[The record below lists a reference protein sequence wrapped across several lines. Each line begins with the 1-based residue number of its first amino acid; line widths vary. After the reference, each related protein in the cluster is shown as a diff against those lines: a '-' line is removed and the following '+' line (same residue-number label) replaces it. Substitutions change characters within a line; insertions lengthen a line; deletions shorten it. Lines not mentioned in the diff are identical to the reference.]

1 MAVKIKIKGNAV
13 IGGGGQ
19 PDWYRQDTE
28 QLAGVTALPSN
39 PDLGL
44 TEIKIYAPTD
54 AQAETG
60 MVVAGTLVTVV
71 GEIRVTIY
79 QSQKQ
84 PDTLYLRAPQS
95 REEDEETGEFKYY
108 DEVKLNPKVVAQTLR
123 FVETQID
130 FEEVEASEEVV
141 GEGSATDNPFGNV
154 KIEE

>member
-19 PDWYRQDTE
+19 PDWYRHETE
-28 QLAGVTALPSN
+28 QLVGVTALPSN
-39 PDLGL
+39 PDLGIN
-44 TEIKIYAPTD
+44 EIKIYAPTE

-84 PDTLYLRAPQS
+84 PDTIYLRAPQS
-95 REEDEETGEFKYY
+95 REEDEETGEMKYY
-108 DEVKLNPKVVAQTLR
+108 DEVKLSPKVVAQTLR
-123 FVETQID
+123 FVETQIEFD
-130 FEEVEASEEVV
+130 EIEATEETA
-141 GEGSATDNPFGNV
+141 GESGNADNPFGNV
-154 KIEE
+154 VVE